1 LQDLEDIGSHLKDL
15 LTEVSNFPSKD
26 LLVNLNK
33 ERCIPFE
40 GIALEPSPLLSSIL
54 KESSAL
60 ERKTGVASLCT
71 AQGIF
76 SSDKA
81 GAIISAPIFLQHVEA
96 VLDRSTGNYNI
107 ENIGLRKLNP
117 FIKSLFFKHD
127 SDDDI
132 FTLSD
137 IQKKLITPKIRL
149 QENEFYLG
157 NFDPKRYAFIRELS
171 TLTDQT
177 TDFSNAV
184 VEIYG
189 NDATTPLVMKESN
202 HSLFPQDTAQNQL
215 SNGINK
221 HSYVVQGPPGTGKSQ
236 LLSNFL
242 GNTLFNKKRTLLISE
257 KQAGIDVIWNK
268 IEERKL
274 QTLCFKI
281 PSKNP
286 NIAFIKSLN
295 NSWDVFQNRSD
306 FILHKCF
313 KKLDALKSTFDLI
326 SKVSNE
332 RNCNTSQLF
341 DLLSSHDALENT
353 LNIKSNI
360 KLEDCYFLDEFEN
373 TIPPKL
379 DTIIR
384 ALTKEALQS
393 GYGQLIS
400 ETKKTQEILKELLP
414 LSSWSEIKTHLT
426 KSLAYHNFNSEVY
439 RKYGGHLNDSGK
451 DFQLLHHRYEKLCRK
466 IKTLSQLE
474 VHWKI
479 EPTIDELD
487 ILEKM
492 YQKKKRASTLILRW
506 WTWRKFTRTSQLNA
520 LDQIKKRRTFLKAQ
534 DALTVCL
541 EKFHKIGVQDTNKD
555 LKIIDLLL
563 KTTDPKEWSD
573 FKAGSKTIEHKKFY
587 DCLTILKKNFHFK
600 ENQEPLN
607 LLSTIEVESNLLL
620 EYWSEIE
627 KIPISLLPYWES
639 NMDMVQSKAR
649 AVIKRNLISEHP
661 SLARINKKTFLE
673 NIQEINQN
681 NQIEATIFSEN
692 ILTIWTEKF
701 QELEAITRK
710 DPRKLNTQE
719 KEFRK
724 SLKKGKV
731 LLSKEFAKQRSHKTI
746 RQLLLSEAR
755 PWIDVLQPIWMS
767 NPSLLADHL
776 PMEKEMFDF
785 VVADESSQLLLS
797 HSIGAF
803 QRGAK
808 SIICGDPEQMSP
820 NSYFKKKQE
829 VEMSLLHHAY
839 YHLPKIFLSNHYRS
853 HHPKLIEFSN
863 SSFYENRLKAFQD
876 LSASRNPI
884 QHHFISDGVY
894 LNRQNLN
901 EAKAVAI
908 KIKTEINNPLKIGVV
923 AFSEVQLKLIH
934 DCIDH
939 ETRIKLDKRIKD
951 HTAFSHALENVQ
963 GDECDLLMISMG
975 YGYND
980 MRKFEMRFGPINTAG
995 GHRRLNVLFSRSR
1008 HEIHFF
1014 SSVQLKDFIKSDNP
1028 GVLMLIKWFEIMEKP
1043 LKADLPNSE
1052 ISIEQLLQ
1060 NSNGFYDLLTY
1071 VHVYEKR
1078 GYTITS

>member
-1 LQDLEDIGSHLKDL
+1 MEDIRSHIEDL
-15 LTEVSNFPSKD
+15 LSEVSIFPSKD

-33 ERCIPFE
+33 ERCLLFE
-40 GIALEPSPLLSSIL
+40 NKTLQPSPLLSSIL

-60 ERKTGVASLCT
+60 ERKTGIASLCI
-71 AQGIF
+71 AQGVLSF
-76 SSDKA
+76 DKS
-81 GAIISAPIFLQHVEA
+81 GVIISSPIFLQQVEVA
-96 VLDRSTGNYNI
+96 SERSTGNYEF
-107 ENIGLRKLNP
+107 ENIGLRRLNP
-117 FIKSLFFKHD
+117 YIKSLFFEND
-127 SDDDI
+127 SDDAI
-132 FTLSD
+132 FTFSD
-137 IQKKLITPKIRL
+137 VEARIISQKITL
-149 QENEFYLG
+149 QENELYLG

-171 TLTDQT
+171 TLTGQS

-189 NDATTPLVMKESN
+189 NDATSPLEMKGN
-202 HSLFPQDTAQNQL
+202 NYSLFHQDTAQNQL
-215 SNGINK
+215 KNGINN

-242 GNTLFNKKRTLLISE
+242 GQTLFNKKTTLFISE
-257 KQAGIDVIWNK
+257 KQAAIDVIYNK
-268 IEERKL
+268 TKERKL

-286 NIAFIKSLN
+286 NSAFIKSLN
-295 NSWDVFQNRSD
+295 NSWNIFQNRSD

-313 KKLDALKSTFDLI
+313 KKLDAVKINFDLL

-332 RNCNTSQLF
+332 LNCNVPQLF
-341 DLLSSHDALENT
+341 DLLSSNYPLEKNP
-353 LNIKSNI
+353 NIKSTI
-360 KLEDCYFLDEFEN
+360 ELEDCYFLDDFEN

-379 DTIIR
+379 DAIIS
-384 ALTKEALQS
+384 AFTKEVLQS
-393 GYGQLIS
+393 GYTQLIF
-400 ETKKTQEILKELLP
+400 ETKKTQAILKELLP

-426 KSLAYHNFNSEVY
+426 KSLAYHAFNSELY
-439 RKYGGHLNDSGK
+439 RKYGSHLNDGGK
-451 DFQLLHHRYEKLCRK
+451 GFQILYQRYEKLCRK

-479 EPTIDELD
+479 LPTIDELD

-492 YQKKKRASTLILRW
+492 YQKKKRTSNLILRW

-520 LDQIKKRRTFLKAQ
+520 LEQIKKRKAFLKVH
-534 DALTVCL
+534 DALNVCL
-541 EKFHKIGVQDTNKD
+541 EKFHKIGIQDTKQD
-555 LKIIDLLL
+555 LKIIDHLL
-563 KTTDPKEWSD
+563 KTTDLKEWSD
-573 FKAGSKTIEHKKFY
+573 FKAGSKTIEHKKLY
-587 DCLTILKKNFHFK
+587 ECLTILKKNFHFK
-600 ENQEPLN
+600 DNHEPLD
-607 LLSTIEVESNLLL
+607 LLSTIVNESNLLL

-627 KIPISLLPYWES
+627 KIPINLLPYWES
-639 NMDMVQSKAR
+639 NLDIVQSKAR
-649 AVIKRNLISEHP
+649 AIIKRNLITDYP
-661 SLARINKKTFLE
+661 TLARINKKTLLE
-673 NIQEINQN
+673 NIQEINHKHL
-681 NQIEATIFSEN
+681 IEASIFSEN
-692 ILTIWTEKF
+692 ILTIWTDKF
-701 QELEAITRK
+701 LELEAITRK
-710 DPRKLNTQE
+710 DPRKLNAEE

-731 LLSKEFAKQRSHKTI
+731 ILSKEFAKKRSHKTI

-755 PWIDVLQPIWMS
+755 PWIDVLQPIMMS

-803 QRGAK
+803 QRGTK
-808 SIICGDPEQMSP
+808 SVICGDPEQMSP

-853 HHPKLIEFSN
+853 RHPKLIEFSN

-923 AFSEVQLKLIH
+923 AFSEVQLQLIH
-934 DCIDH
+934 DCLDH
-939 ETRIKLDKRIKD
+939 ETRIKFNKRIKE

-980 MRKFEMRFGPINTAG
+980 MGKFEMRFGPINTAG

-1008 HEIHFF
+1008 QEIHFF
-1014 SSVQLKDFIKSDNP
+1014 SSVHLKDFTNSDNP
-1028 GVLMLIKWFEIMEKP
+1028 GVLMLLKWFETMEKP
-1043 LKADLPNSE
+1043 LKLDLPNSE
-1052 ISIEQLLQ
+1052 IPIDQILQ
-1060 NSNGFYDLLTY
+1060 NANGFYDLLTY
-1071 VHVYEKR
+1071 VQVYEKR